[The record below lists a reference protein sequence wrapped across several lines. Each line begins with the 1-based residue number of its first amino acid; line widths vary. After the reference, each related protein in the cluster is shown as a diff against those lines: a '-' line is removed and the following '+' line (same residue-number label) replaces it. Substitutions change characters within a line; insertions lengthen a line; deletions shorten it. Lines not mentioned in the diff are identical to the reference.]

1 MLKFAIIRMVSD
13 GRFRVILEGE
23 DEEFKEEI
31 ISKVT
36 RILGKNKK
44 VSDAISSAFD
54 EYKSE
59 FKERT
64 VTLP

>member
-13 GRFRVILEGE
+13 DRFRVILEGE
-23 DEEFKEEI
+23 DEELKDEI

>member
-1 MLKFAIIRMVSD
+1 MLKFAIIRMISD
-13 GRFRVILEGE
+13 DRFRVILEGE
-23 DEEFKEEI
+23 DEELRDEI

-44 VSDAISSAFD
+44 VSDAITAAFE
-54 EYKSE
+54 EYKTE

-64 VTLP
+64 ITLP